1 MYQDYQN
8 IKGRL
13 KLIDL
18 YHTRNFM
25 FLLFNLIYNY
35 LKLKKIIIII
45 KKFQFYLKNISLND
59 LF

>member
-18 YHTRNFM
+18 YPTTNFM

-35 LKLKKIIIII
+35 LKLKKI
-45 KKFQFYLKNISLND
+45 
-59 LF
+59 

>member
-35 LKLKKIIIII
+35 LKLKKI
-45 KKFQFYLKNISLND
+45 YNNY
-59 LF
+59 